1 MESMELPTQ
10 EQSSSHLP
18 QPAPKPLRIYPEMD
32 LTVVIDDRR
41 DPNFPK
47 KIKITGNA
55 DWALSH
61 DRRAD
66 SGAGSALL
74 AVEVKSMLTI
84 GQAEAQ
90 LLTYLATMRALRKQK
105 FKKKK

>member
-74 AVEVKSMLTI
+74 AVE
-84 GQAEAQ
+84 
-90 LLTYLATMRALRKQK
+90 
-105 FKKKK
+105 